1 MACLILTFITLFLL
15 SVTQTVA
22 SPCIAFDANWNLYAF
37 GLDGKDYNA
46 STQDKW
52 TGSNTANDVTTSGR
66 PPFDGSSP
74 ACYLSQYTNAIYV
87 MGADTANPASVY
99 IYDTTAS
106 SWSQQPVTTGGFD
119 PTSFNA
125 ILDHDTNVFY
135 ALSHGEMYFLD
146 MKALKAS
153 SGSAISWTDV
163 GATPYG
169 TSYQPVMALA
179 DNHIYFLDVPNVPAG
194 SADIFV
200 IHFSYFQPTSQ
211 AYPLSSGNMPAT
223 HGKATSFFQPS
234 LVQQEFA
241 FIPDDGSATYVV
253 NVLTNSTQQLAGPST
268 KDSNASYFASIT
280 SLVQLS
286 SSGAVSYLPY
296 TQGNT
301 AANSAATWSTI
312 SAISSVAP
320 ATISATGTS
329 SSSGISASSAANST
343 STSSRGGGSSVNEAS
358 SVRKISR
365 ALSAAF
371 ALGAVA
377 CLL

>member
-1 MACLILTFITLFLL
+1 MACLILTFVTLFLL

-37 GLDGKDYNA
+37 GLEGKDYNA

-74 ACYLSQYTNAIYV
+74 ACYLSQYSNAIYV

-286 SSGAVSYLPY
+286 SSGVVSYLPY

-301 AANSAATWSTI
+301 AANSAAAWSTI

-320 ATISATGTS
+320 ATTSATGTS

-365 ALSAAF
+365 ALSAAL

>member
-1 MACLILTFITLFLL
+1 
-15 SVTQTVA
+15 
-22 SPCIAFDANWNLYAF
+22 
-37 GLDGKDYNA
+37 
-46 STQDKW
+46 
-52 TGSNTANDVTTSGR
+52 
-66 PPFDGSSP
+66 
-74 ACYLSQYTNAIYV
+74 

-99 IYDTTAS
+99 IYDTS

-286 SSGAVSYLPY
+286 SSGVVSYLPY

-301 AANSAATWSTI
+301 AANSAAAWSTI

-320 ATISATGTS
+320 ATTSATGTS

-343 STSSRGGGSSVNEAS
+343 STSSRGGGSSANKAS

-365 ALSAAF
+365 ALSAAL

>member
-1 MACLILTFITLFLL
+1 
-15 SVTQTVA
+15 
-22 SPCIAFDANWNLYAF
+22 
-37 GLDGKDYNA
+37 
-46 STQDKW
+46 
-52 TGSNTANDVTTSGR
+52 
-66 PPFDGSSP
+66 
-74 ACYLSQYTNAIYV
+74 
-87 MGADTANPASVY
+87 
-99 IYDTTAS
+99 
-106 SWSQQPVTTGGFD
+106 
-119 PTSFNA
+119 
-125 ILDHDTNVFY
+125 
-135 ALSHGEMYFLD
+135 MYFLD

-343 STSSRGGGSSVNEAS
+343 STSSRGGGSSANKAS

-365 ALSAAF
+365 ALSAAL